1 MQADREDWRYGTN
14 QCALMVTDA
23 DQKPQPNRRGSGA
36 LVVRVLYERCKG
48 CQIWVRAYCMPP
60 TQCSAMGV
68 TMEAMMAEAMVIS
81 VPMVTVARVRASVV

>member
-36 LVVRVLYERCKG
+36 LVVRVLHRTTVVIA
-48 CQIWVRAYCMPP
+48 CQIGPCMLHA
-60 TQCSAMGV
+60 TNIKRCNGGDNDGGGNDSQ
-68 TMEAMMAEAMVIS
+68 
-81 VPMVTVARVRASVV
+81 